1 MKVTGGCFCGDIRFE
16 GVVDENRIGVC
27 HCRDCQIFSGSA
39 FRLSCG
45 ADPANFKFTKGAPS
59 FFDKPTDSGRARR
72 MAFCGRCGTHLA
84 SLPASEQDYPYVSI
98 RIASTDQFD
107 QITPSV
113 EVFCKSRVK
122 WIEPLQGSEQYAEMP
137 DMTSFGEKK

>member
-1 MKVTGGCFCGDIRFE
+1 MKVTGSCFCGDIRFE
-16 GVVDENRIGVC
+16 GEVNENAIGVC

-45 ADPANFKFTKGAPS
+45 ADPTLFKFTQGTPS
-59 FFDKPTDSGRARR
+59 YFDKSTDSGRVRR

-84 SLPASEQDYPYVSI
+84 SLPASERDYGYVSI
-98 RIASTDQFD
+98 RIACTDQFD
-107 QITPSV
+107 QITPRV

-122 WIEPLQGSEQYAEMP
+122 WMEPLQGSEEFDEMP
-137 DMTSFGEKK
+137 DMAILGEDQ